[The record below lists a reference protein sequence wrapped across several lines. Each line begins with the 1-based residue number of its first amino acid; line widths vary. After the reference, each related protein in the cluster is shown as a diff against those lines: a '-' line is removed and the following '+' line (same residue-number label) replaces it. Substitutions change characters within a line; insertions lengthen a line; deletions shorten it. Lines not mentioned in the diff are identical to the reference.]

1 VSQKILVN
9 FSFLGTIKQRLMEFG
24 GGLPLCV
31 SNILLKGARD
41 IVKHTVR
48 NLRYLV
54 LRNYHILSVIL
65 SLYLICFKPS
75 WTTVGLCF
83 LLLEQRQNSLRKNS
97 YYQPQSQELTVWK
110 VPLEICEKSH
120 KSFFSF
126 HSYHLSSRKIYWYF
140 KCRAF
145 VWCFWCKNL
154 PALNIELIRVFSD
167 LKRDSGLQLINSAE
181 SVFKNGGRM
190 KKSGKSRSLTGV
202 AYDFLSA
209 KEPSQINSSRSV
221 LNYF

>member
-1 VSQKILVN
+1 MGPTKLFDRLSGSKKLKKMWHVSQKILVN
-9 FSFLGTIKQRLMEFG
+9 ISFLGTIKQRLMEFG

-31 SNILLKGARD
+31 SSILLKGTRD
-41 IVKHTVR
+41 IVKHTVL

-83 LLLEQRQNSLRKNS
+83 LLLEQRQNPLRKNS

-110 VPLEICEKSH
+110 VSLEICEKSH
-120 KSFFSF
+120 KSIFSL
-126 HSYHLSSRKIYWYF
+126 HSYHLSLRKIYWYF

-145 VWCFWCKNL
+145 VCCFGIRIFLRWI
-154 PALNIELIRVFSD
+154 LN
-167 LKRDSGLQLINSAE
+167 
-181 SVFKNGGRM
+181 
-190 KKSGKSRSLTGV
+190 
-202 AYDFLSA
+202 
-209 KEPSQINSSRSV
+209 
-221 LNYF
+221 